1 MQKLNRKTNKE
12 KQKTLNNFKSNTMK
26 KLPLLKTT
34 TWLILSITCLL
45 INTIN
50 AQNIIPQSSSI
61 NVFGTSNVHDLE
73 IKATTITGEI
83 NLDAAK
89 KINTL
94 TIKIPVA
101 SLKSGNGI
109 MDGKTYDAFDY
120 KQNPTI
126 SFQLTDA
133 SPVKLTE
140 NEAELTLTGNLTIAG
155 ETRSISFKA
164 LVKIN
169 KSGDYQLK
177 GAVPLKMTTFKIKPP
192 TAFFGTMKTG
202 DAVNVKFDI
211 TFRG

>member
-1 MQKLNRKTNKE
+1 
-12 KQKTLNNFKSNTMK
+12 
-26 KLPLLKTT
+26 
-34 TWLILSITCLL
+34 
-45 INTIN
+45 
-50 AQNIIPQSSSI
+50 
-61 NVFGTSNVHDLE
+61 
-73 IKATTITGEI
+73 
-83 NLDAAK
+83 
-89 KINTL
+89 
-94 TIKIPVA
+94 
-101 SLKSGNGI
+101 
-109 MDGKTYDAFDY
+109 MDGKTYDAFEY
-120 KQNPTI
+120 KENPTI

-140 NEAELTLTGNLTIAG
+140 NEAEITLIGNLTIAG

-211 TFRG
+211 TFKG